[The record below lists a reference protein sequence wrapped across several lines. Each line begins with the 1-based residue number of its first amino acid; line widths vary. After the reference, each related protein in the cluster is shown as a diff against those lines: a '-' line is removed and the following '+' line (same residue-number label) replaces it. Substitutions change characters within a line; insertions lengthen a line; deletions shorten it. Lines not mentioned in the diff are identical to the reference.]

1 MKIRNR
7 SGLSILSLRN
17 EIVCLF
23 SCIVVACCT
32 ISSLTLIETI
42 IDNRAAGRRGKG
54 ISFLYRT
61 HSTPVD

>member
-42 IDNRAAGRRGKG
+42 IDNRGRTSREGHFFFVQNPLHT
-54 ISFLYRT
+54 S
-61 HSTPVD
+61 